1 MLSACPVRLPAH
13 QLDSL
18 GGQHKTDRNPISTG
32 TNILTRYVGT
42 IIVTTAKPDRS
53 SSLAQTDPDPSPELL
68 NALESDTETV
78 TGAIAAGTVT
88 LEEVAQFVR
97 RAERGEIDIEAN
109 LDAVVRIVH
118 ALLCDEPSWAN
129 MEPAG
134 SPVRA

>member
-1 MLSACPVRLPAH
+1 MRS
-13 QLDSL
+13 
-18 GGQHKTDRNPISTG
+18 G
-32 TNILTRYVGT
+32 TNILTRCVVT
-42 IIVTTAKPDRS
+42 IRMTTANSDRPSRPAS
-53 SSLAQTDPDPSPELL
+53 SDPDPSPELL

-88 LEEVAQFVR
+88 LEEVERFVR
-97 RAERGEIDIEAN
+97 RAERGEIESEAN

-118 ALLCDEPSWAN
+118 ALLRDEPSWAN

>member
-1 MLSACPVRLPAH
+1 MTA
-13 QLDSL
+13 
-18 GGQHKTDRNPISTG
+18 
-32 TNILTRYVGT
+32 
-42 IIVTTAKPDRS
+42 AKPENPPRHATS
-53 SSLAQTDPDPSPELL
+53 DPDPSPELL

-88 LEEVAQFVR
+88 LEEVDQFVR
-97 RAERGEIDIEAN
+97 RAERGEIDNEAN